1 MVTTIEAE
9 KVTQE
14 VSERFG
20 NAVKAE
26 QTEKRPLDEESPV
39 RPQAKT
45 AIPPAVIPPPR
56 AIRAMDKG
64 RFASG
69 LLLSSVGIGCLLMIA
84 VGTLQQ
90 ADIAERFSM
99 PIVACAAI
107 MGIMMLGGGFGLMA
121 TAAAGFDDGEFDRLM
136 EAGNISAAETAERF
150 SRRPKNSMSSP
161 ERARDGGQNVETPN
175 SMDDVDGGD
184 AESQY
189 VA

>member
-1 MVTTIEAE
+1 MVTTIDAE
-9 KVTQE
+9 KVTPE

-20 NAVKAE
+20 NAGHSEKADE
-26 QTEKRPLDEESPV
+26 QQVHEELPV
-39 RPQAKT
+39 RPQTKT
-45 AIPPAVIPPPR
+45 AVPPAVIPPPR
-56 AIRAMDKG
+56 AIPTMDKG

-69 LLLSSVGIGCLLMIA
+69 LLLSSVGIGCLLLIA

-90 ADIAERFSM
+90 AGIAERFSM

-136 EAGNISAAETAERF
+136 EAGNISAAETSERF

-161 ERARDGGQNVETPN
+161 EPAQDVVRNVEPLN
-175 SMDDVDGGD
+175 STDKPDRSDVETQD
-184 AESQY
+184 